1 MVKDMTEAN
10 LRSAYAGES
19 QAHMRYLIYMDMAK
33 KEGFPNVAR
42 LFHAAAYAEQVHAS
56 THFKHIKSKGDFQ
69 TVGGAIFGTENTSEA
84 LQAGIDGETFEIQEM
99 YPAYRAVAQ
108 AQGEKGADTSFRWA
122 LEAEKNHLGLY
133 EKAKK
138 AVDAGKDADFGDL
151 QVCPVCGHTV
161 EDHAPDK
168 CPVCQTPGS
177 KFKTF

>member
-33 KEGFPNVAR
+33 NEGFPNVAR
-42 LFHAAAYAEQVHAS
+42 LFHAAAYAERVHAS
-56 THFKHIKSKGDFQ
+56 THFKHIKTKGDFQ

-84 LQAGIDGETFEIQEM
+84 LQAGIDGETFEIEEM

-108 AQGEKGADTSFRWA
+108 VQDEKGADTSFRWA
-122 LEAEKNHLGLY
+122 MEAEKNHLGLY

-138 AVDAGKDADFGDL
+138 AVDTGNDANIGDL

-161 EDHAPDK
+161 EGDAPDK

>member
-1 MVKDMTEAN
+1 MVKEMTEAN

-56 THFKHIKSKGDFQ
+56 THFKHIKTKGDFQ

-99 YPAYRAVAQ
+99 YPAYRVVAQ
-108 AQGEKGADTSFRWA
+108 AQGEKGADTSFLWA
-122 LEAEKNHLGLY
+122 MEAEKNHLGLY

-138 AVDAGKDADFGDL
+138 AVDAGKDADFGDI

-168 CPVCQTPGS
+168 CPVCHTPGS

>member
-42 LFHAAAYAEQVHAS
+42 LFHAAAYAERVHAS
-56 THFKHIKSKGDFQ
+56 THFKHIKTKGDFQ
-69 TVGGAIFGTENTSEA
+69 TVGGAIFGTKNTSEA
-84 LQAGIDGETFEIQEM
+84 LQAGIDGESFEIVEM
-99 YPAYRAVAQ
+99 YPAYRVVAQ

-133 EKAKK
+133 NQAKK
-138 AVDAGKDADFGDL
+138 AVDAGKDADFGPL

-161 EDHAPDK
+161 EGDAPDR
-168 CPVCQTPGS
+168 CPVCNTAGS
-177 KFKTF
+177 DFKTF

>member
-19 QAHMRYLIYMDMAK
+19 QAHMRYIIYKEMAK
-33 KEGFPNVAR
+33 KEGFPNVSR
-42 LFHAAAYAEQVHAS
+42 LFHAAAYGEKVHAS
-56 THFKHIKSKGDFQ
+56 THYKHIKTKGEFQ

-84 LQAGIDGETFEIQEM
+84 LQAGIDGESFEIAEM

-122 LEAEKNHLGLY
+122 MEAEKNHLDFY
-133 EKAKK
+133 RKAKQ
-138 AVDAGKDADFGDL
+138 AVDQGKDADFGEL

-161 EDHAPDK
+161 EGDAPDK
-168 CPVCQTPGS
+168 CPVCNTPG
-177 KFKTF
+177 KDFKTF

>member
-1 MVKDMTEAN
+1 MVKEMTEAN
-10 LRSAYAGES
+10 LRNAYAGES
-19 QAHMRYLIYMDMAK
+19 QAHMRYLIYVDMAE

-42 LFHAAAYAEQVHAS
+42 LFHAAAYAERVHAS
-56 THFKHIKSKGDFQ
+56 THFKHIKTKGDFQ
-69 TVGGAIFGTENTSEA
+69 TVGGALFGTENTSEA
-84 LQAGIDGETFEIQEM
+84 LQAGIEGETFEIKEM

-108 AQGEKGADTSFRWA
+108 HQGEKGAETSFRWA
-122 LEAEKNHLGLY
+122 MEAEKNHLGLY

-138 AVDAGKDADFGDL
+138 AVDAGKDAEFGDL

-161 EDHAPDK
+161 EGDAPNK